1 MLDHVNKGKCKK
13 VIASASKMQRRHAGI
28 PVLDIKA
35 KRREVN
41 SLLDELHRDA
51 KRSFVKERSHRSEL
65 LEQTV
70 DSVTS
75 WLNDI
80 WTVVYEHNVDFVLAH
95 ECLLFTMN
103 TLDQI
108 GHGRAR

>member
-1 MLDHVNKGKCKK
+1 
-13 VIASASKMQRRHAGI
+13 MQRRHAGI
-28 PVLDIKA
+28 PVLDLKA
-35 KRREVN
+35 KKREVN
-41 SLLDELHRDA
+41 TLLDELHRDA

-65 LEQTV
+65 LDQTV
-70 DSVTS
+70 DSITS

-80 WTVVYEHNVDFVLAH
+80 WRVVYEHNVDFVLAH